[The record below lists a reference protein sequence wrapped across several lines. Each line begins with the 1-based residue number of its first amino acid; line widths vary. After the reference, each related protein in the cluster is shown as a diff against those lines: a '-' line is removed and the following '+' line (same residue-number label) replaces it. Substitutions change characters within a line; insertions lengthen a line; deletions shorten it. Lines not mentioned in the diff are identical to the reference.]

1 MKKICSTIIISTL
14 LLGGCH
20 NLNNSFT
27 NKVPDTMPVNE
38 YKGQGFQ
45 PHAEKKVIELAKKHY
60 NEYAELGERFFQDN
74 FGLKVKA
81 TNVVGSGDGV
91 EVFVHCDDHDI
102 VFNSSIVL
110 TSDSLGHK
118 GSMRAKGESDELSTQ
133 IGKVVSGF
141 DYKANKKEYDELYQ
155 YFKDNQKKYS
165 YYGFTKEAIN
175 KTQNSGYQN
184 EFFWISGYPIDLA
197 QYDKYYKPLIQMNQ
211 KEFSEK
217 YYQARYN
224 ATGGVTKT
232 HVITTF
238 FDTNSNYNK
247 DKEDYKLL
255 DLADAIQKNQLG
267 PDKSEVKYTLT
278 YTSNE
283 ITTYDGT
290 KNGNNEMSY
299 GVYNSEQ

>member
-1 MKKICSTIIISTL
+1 M
-14 LLGGCH
+14 
-20 NLNNSFT
+20 NNSFT

-155 YFKDNQKKYS
+155 YFKDNQKKYG
-165 YYGFTKEAIN
+165 YYGYTKEAIN
-175 KTQNSGYQN
+175 KTQESGYQN

-211 KEFSEK
+211 KEFSKK
-217 YYQARYN
+217 YHQARYN

-232 HVITTF
+232 HLITTF
-238 FDTNSNYNK
+238 FDKKEAFSKNK
-247 DKEDYKLL
+247 EGYKLPEIAE
-255 DLADAIQKNQLG
+255 DIKRNNLG
-267 PDKSEVKYTLT
+267 PFKNIIDIKLT
-278 YTSNE
+278 YTNNK

-290 KNGNNEMSY
+290 SDGNNEMSY
-299 GVYNSEQ
+299 EVYDEE

>member
-14 LLGGCH
+14 LLGGCN

-110 TSDSLGHK
+110 TSESLGHK
-118 GSMRAKGESDELSTQ
+118 RSMRAKGESDELSTQ

-155 YFKDNQKKYS
+155 YFKDNQKK
-165 YYGFTKEAIN
+165 I
-175 KTQNSGYQN
+175 
-184 EFFWISGYPIDLA
+184 
-197 QYDKYYKPLIQMNQ
+197 
-211 KEFSEK
+211 
-217 YYQARYN
+217 R
-224 ATGGVTKT
+224 
-232 HVITTF
+232 
-238 FDTNSNYNK
+238 
-247 DKEDYKLL
+247 LL
-255 DLADAIQKNQLG
+255 WLHKRSH
-267 PDKSEVKYTLT
+267 K
-278 YTSNE
+278 
-283 ITTYDGT
+283 
-290 KNGNNEMSY
+290 
-299 GVYNSEQ
+299 

>member
-14 LLGGCH
+14 LLGGCN

-184 EFFWISGYPIDLA
+184 EFFWINGNPMTLKEYHEKLYPLITENGKTFK
-197 QYDKYYKPLIQMNQ
+197 DKYYSVQTSLYNQPKFEIVTNLFSRNKSYNRKSMSKKVVEISNDIEKSIPKEIQVNILATDQ
-211 KEFSEK
+211 IINSNS
-217 YYQARYN
+217 ARYN
-224 ATGGVTKT
+224 Q
-232 HVITTF
+232 
-238 FDTNSNYNK
+238 NY
-247 DKEDYKLL
+247 DHRVEWS
-255 DLADAIQKNQLG
+255 I
-267 PDKSEVKYTLT
+267 
-278 YTSNE
+278 
-283 ITTYDGT
+283 
-290 KNGNNEMSY
+290 NNE
-299 GVYNSEQ
+299 